1 MRGMEP
7 LAKIPILRGA
17 DLGTDALEAKSRN

>member
-1 MRGMEP
+1 MEP